1 MAQTWWMNPA
11 QLEKYQQLSAQ
22 LSSLNEE
29 HGKLMQ
35 KLVAKTISQVEATRL
50 REVIARFNQL
60 HSERKQ
66 LEDENPIRWENI
78 KAMQQKK

>member
-11 QLEKYQQLSAQ
+11 QLDKYQQLSAQ

-35 KLVAKTISQVEATRL
+35 KLVAKTISQVETTRL

>member
-11 QLEKYQQLSAQ
+11 QLDKYQQLSAQ

-35 KLVAKTISQVEATRL
+35 KLVAKTISQVETTRL

-78 KAMQQKK
+78 KAMQEKK

>member
-11 QLEKYQQLSAQ
+11 QLEKYRQLSAQ
-22 LSSLNEE
+22 VSSLNEE

-35 KLVAKTISQVEATRL
+35 KLVAKTISQVEVTRL
-50 REVIARFNQL
+50 REVIARFNQV

-78 KAMQQKK
+78 KAMQEKK